1 MILAIY
7 NYKIIGG
14 INMSSKNIK
23 QPATAFASPRF
34 CNTGN
39 FMRMQRFDNAE
50 GLDFAIYGV
59 PFDTACSYRV
69 GARFGPQAIRNISV
83 MMKTNNPIHEVNILD
98 YLKGGDLGDVNV
110 VPGYI
115 LPTYDR
121 IEEFVADIV
130 EAGATPIALGGDH
143 SITLAELRAIVK
155 VHGPVSLL
163 HFDSHAD
170 INDEVFGEKYNH
182 GTPFRR
188 AIEEN
193 LIDPFKS
200 VQIGMRGS
208 IYDAGE
214 FKLAKSLGLTTIPS
228 HKVREMGIKETIR
241 LAKEIIGD
249 NKVFLSYDIDFFDPA
264 YAPGT
269 GTPEVA
275 GFTSLEGIQFVRE
288 LEELNFIGMDMVEVA
303 PPYDHAEITSLLA
316 ANVVFEFLS
325 LLAIQKRNKNMKG

>member
-1 MILAIY
+1 MSE
-7 NYKIIGG
+7 KIV
-14 INMSSKNIK
+14 K

-39 FMRMQRFDNAE
+39 FMRMERVNSAE
-50 GLDFAIYGV
+50 GLDFAIFGI

-98 YLKGGDLGDVNV
+98 YLKGADMGDVNV

-115 LPTYDR
+115 HPTYDA
-121 IEEFVADIV
+121 IEKFTAEIV
-130 EAGATPIALGGDH
+130 NAGAMPIALGGDH
-143 SITLAELRAIVK
+143 SVTLGELRAIAK
-155 VHGPVSLL
+155 KHGPVSLI

-188 AIEEN
+188 AIEEG
-193 LIDPFKS
+193 LIDPHKS
-200 VQIGMRGS
+200 IQIGMRGS
-208 IYDAGE
+208 LYDAGE
-214 FKLAKSLGLTTIPS
+214 FKLAASLGLRTIPS
-228 HKVREMGIKETIR
+228 HEVREMGIPALIE
-241 LAKEIIGD
+241 EIKARVGD
-249 NKVFLSYDIDFFDPA
+249 NKAFLSFDIDFFDPA
-264 YAPGT
+264 YAPAT
-269 GTPEVA
+269 GTPEVG
-275 GFTSLEGIQFVRE
+275 GFTSLEGLTIIRGLDSVNFVG
-288 LEELNFIGMDMVEVA
+288 FDIVEVA

-325 LLAIQKRNKNMKG
+325 VLALQKKDKSEQ

>member
-1 MILAIY
+1 MEER
-7 NYKIIGG
+7 KIQ
-14 INMSSKNIK
+14 

-39 FMRMQRFDNAE
+39 FMRMERVNSAE
-50 GLDFAIYGV
+50 GLDFAIYGI

-83 MMKTNNPIHEVNILD
+83 MMKTNNPIHEVNILN
-98 YLKGGDLGDVNV
+98 YMKGAELGDVNII
-110 VPGYI
+110 PGYI
-115 LPTYDR
+115 HPTYAA
-121 IEEFVADIV
+121 IEAFTAKIV
-130 EAGATPIALGGDH
+130 EAGAIPIALGGDH
-143 SITLAELRAIVK
+143 SVTLGELRAIAK
-155 VHGPVSLL
+155 KHGPVSLI

-188 AIEEN
+188 AIEEG
-193 LIDPFKS
+193 LIDPYKS

-208 IYDAGE
+208 LYDAGE
-214 FKLAKSLGLTTIPS
+214 FKLAASLGLRTIPS
-228 HKVREMGIKETIR
+228 HQVREMGIPAVIE
-241 LAKEIIGD
+241 EIKNRVGD
-249 NKVFLSYDIDFFDPA
+249 NKVFLTFDIDFFDPA

-275 GFTSLEGIQFVRE
+275 GFTALEGLTFIRN
-288 LEELNFIGMDMVEVA
+288 LTDLNYVGMDIVEVA
-303 PPYDHAEITSLLA
+303 PPYDFGEVTSLLA

-325 LLAIQKRNKNMKG
+325 VLALQRKHAQESK

>member
-1 MILAIY
+1 MTERIV
-7 NYKIIGG
+7 
-14 INMSSKNIK
+14 K

-39 FMRMQRFDNAE
+39 FMRMERVKSAE
-50 GLDFAIYGV
+50 GLDFAIYGI

-98 YLKGGDLGDVNV
+98 YLKGADMGDVNV
-110 VPGYI
+110 IPGYI
-115 LPTYDR
+115 HPTYDA
-121 IEEFVADIV
+121 IEKFTAEII
-130 EAGATPIALGGDH
+130 EAGAMPIALGGDH
-143 SITLAELRAIVK
+143 SITLAELRAIAK
-155 VHGPVSLL
+155 KHGPVSLI

-188 AIEEN
+188 AIEEG
-193 LIDPFKS
+193 LIDPHKS

-208 IYDAGE
+208 LYDAGE
-214 FKLAKSLGLTTIPS
+214 FKLAASLGLRTIPS
-228 HKVREMGIKETIR
+228 HEVRQMGIPAVIE
-241 LAKEIIGD
+241 EIKNRVGD
-249 NKVFLSYDIDFFDPA
+249 NKAFLTFDIDFFDPA
-264 YAPGT
+264 YAPAT

-275 GFTSLEGIQFVRE
+275 GFTALEGLTFIRGFEDINFVG
-288 LEELNFIGMDMVEVA
+288 FDIVEVA

-325 LLAIQKRNKNMKG
+325 VLALQKKNGKR